1 MRACIQLAIGLA
13 LCLSL
18 AHAQSPSEAERF
30 YKDGLRLESAG
41 QPLDAFLSYTRARAE
56 NPSSV
61 VYVAAAQRVRT
72 LAAQTLAAAG
82 KTQEAAEIDPAG
94 SYLTPPPP
102 DDPSRQR
109 PAVELMRPP
118 IKLEAENIR
127 VDLDLKAPAREVWEE
142 IAKQFGLEVIFDS
155 GYSGRD
161 EIRLE
166 IEHVDF
172 RMLVEIM
179 RDVADAFVVPM
190 SEKLFLVAEDTTQ
203 KRQQLEPVAAVA
215 IALPEAMTAEQAQE
229 LSQAVQ
235 QALDIKRSFLNT
247 ARAQVL
253 MRDSVSK
260 IRMAQALYEQMARPS
275 GEVMI
280 EVDLISVD
288 SDRQVDL
295 GLRTPNSF
303 PITNFSTIF
312 NAQAPE
318 LNGESASNMIA
329 VGGGET
335 VFGISVGGAQLNAR
349 LARGNSRTLQTYS
362 IRATSGSQGDLKV
375 GERFPIATAVFSA
388 AFGDDSD
395 IRVPP
400 PNVTFEDLGLTMTV
414 TPTIHSST
422 EVSMAIET
430 EFKLLSGGTANGIP
444 ILANRSFSTQVRLRE
459 GEAALISGMAVME
472 TRGTNSGT
480 AGLAQI
486 PFLGRLFSDPT
497 IQMNQRDL
505 ILVVRPRI
513 IRMPPSEVGPSL
525 TFRFGPEERP
535 VPAI

>member
-1 MRACIQLAIGLA
+1 MKASLRIAVAAA
-13 LCLSL
+13 LCLVP
-18 AHAQSPSEAERF
+18 AQAQSPDAAERF

-41 QPLDAFLSYTRARAE
+41 RPLDAFLSYTRARAE

-61 VYVAAAQRVRT
+61 AYAAAAQRLRT

-82 KTQEAAEIDPAG
+82 KLQEAAEIDPAG
-94 SYLTPPPP
+94 SYLTPPPA
-102 DDPSRQR
+102 DDPAQQT

-118 IKLEAENIR
+118 VKLEPENIR
-127 VDLDLKAPAREVWEE
+127 VDLDLRAPARKVWEE
-142 IAKQFGLEVIFDS
+142 IADQFGLEVIFDS
-155 GYSGRD
+155 GYSGEN

-172 RMLVEIM
+172 RMLAEVM

-215 IALPEAMTAEQAQE
+215 IPLPEAMTAEQAQE

-235 QALDIKRSFLNT
+235 QALEIKRSFLST

-253 MRDSVSK
+253 MRDSVTK
-260 IRMAQALYEQMARPS
+260 VRMAQALYEQMARPS
-275 GEVMI
+275 GEVMV

-318 LNGESASNMIA
+318 LTPEASSNLIA

-335 VFGISVGGAQLNAR
+335 VFGISVGSAQVNAR
-349 LARGNSRTLQTYS
+349 LTRGNSRTLQTYQ
-362 IRATSGSQGDLKV
+362 IRVTSGAQGDLKV
-375 GERFPIATAVFSA
+375 GERFPIATAVFST

-414 TPTIHSST
+414 TPTIHSAT
-422 EVSMAIET
+422 EITMAIET

-444 ILANRSFSTQVRLRE
+444 ILANRSFSTQVRLLE

-472 TRGTNSGT
+472 TRGTNAGT
-480 AGLAQI
+480 AGLSEI
-486 PFLGRLFSDPT
+486 PLIGRLFSDPT
-497 IQMNQRDL
+497 VRVNQRDL
-505 ILVVRPRI
+505 LLVVRPRI
-513 IRMPPSEVGPSL
+513 IRMPPSELGPSL
-525 TFRFGPEERP
+525 TFRFGPEQRP
-535 VPAI
+535 IPAI